1 MSQATLGEA
10 MDRVRLCHEESCPYC
25 NRAIAEREM
34 ATWGWWL
41 APQRWAAAI
50 WKIFMW
56 CGMVVF
62 VLALMLWAIY
72 LLVRFVHWAWY
83 QSGFRG
89 TIPLYR
95 YGDTPIIR

>member
-1 MSQATLGEA
+1 
-10 MDRVRLCHEESCPYC
+10 
-25 NRAIAEREM
+25 
-34 ATWGWWL
+34 
-41 APQRWAAAI
+41 
-50 WKIFMW
+50 
-56 CGMVVF
+56 MVVF